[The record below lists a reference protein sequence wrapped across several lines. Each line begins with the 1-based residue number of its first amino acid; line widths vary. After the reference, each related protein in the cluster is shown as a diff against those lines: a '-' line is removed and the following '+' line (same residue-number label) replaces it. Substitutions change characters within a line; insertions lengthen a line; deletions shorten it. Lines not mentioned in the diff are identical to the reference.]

1 MTPTDLLRAV
11 PGVLIV
17 ELTTRCNLRCAYCAS
32 SQPGVRH
39 HDLEMEPAE
48 LVEHLRGLHPRDVQ
62 LNGHGETTVIR
73 GWHRTARALWD
84 AGYPISLTTNL
95 ARPLDPDEV
104 EVLSLME
111 RVTVSCDTADAEL
124 LRRIRGGTRL
134 EVLERNLFA
143 LAELCS
149 GRDRQKPYVCL
160 NAVVSDL
167 TLGGLPELV
176 RWAARRPVDGVSLV
190 NLVSY
195 EAPAGLDLRARHPA
209 EVDPAEGRRVIEE
222 TRAVAQ
228 RLGIDLNV
236 MPGLAE
242 RLSSSSP

>member
-1 MTPTDLLRAV
+1 MISPDLLRAV
-11 PGVLIV
+11 PSVVIV
-17 ELTTRCNLRCAYCAS
+17 ELTSRCDRRCAYCAN
-32 SQPGVRH
+32 SQPGARH

-48 LVEHLRGLHPRDVQ
+48 LLEHLRGLHPFDVQ

-73 GWHRTARALWD
+73 DWHRTARALWD

-111 RVTVSCDTADAEL
+111 RVTVSCDTADPEL
-124 LRRIRGGTRL
+124 LRRIRGGTSL
-134 EVLERNLFA
+134 EVLERNLAA
-143 LAELCS
+143 LAERCS
-149 GRDRQKPYVCL
+149 GRGRQKPYVCL

-176 RWAARRPVDGVSLV
+176 RWAARHPVDGVSLV
-190 NLVSY
+190 DLVPY
-195 EAPAGLDLRARHPA
+195 DAPEGGDSRSRHPA
-209 EVDPAEGRRVIEE
+209 AVDPAGARRVIEE
-222 TRAVAQ
+222 TRAVAD
-228 RLGIDLNV
+228 RLGVDLNV

-242 RLSSSSP
+242 RLSLS